1 MKPPP
6 SDEHFVSYENS
17 MIRMKY
23 VCVLSYLTITY
34 RLIYPKHSI
43 YFHED
48 ISEPIVDGRYFEKHS
63 EVSLANVSTL

>member
-1 MKPPP
+1 M
-6 SDEHFVSYENS
+6 
-17 MIRMKY
+17 
-23 VCVLSYLTITY
+23 CVLSYLTITY